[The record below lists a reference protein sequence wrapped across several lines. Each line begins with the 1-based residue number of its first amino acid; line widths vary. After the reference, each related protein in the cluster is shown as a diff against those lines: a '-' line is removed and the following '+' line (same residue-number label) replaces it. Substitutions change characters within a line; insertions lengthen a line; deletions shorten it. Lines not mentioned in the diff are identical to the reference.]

1 MPKQGL
7 QSNKTGDQRRTL
19 TVGTEIGVLT
29 SRAADESQEWIS
41 IQKVHFGCCVSAER
55 QPESVKAQMPST
67 SY

>member
-1 MPKQGL
+1 M
-7 QSNKTGDQRRTL
+7 